1 MKSLPHTL
9 AVGASVIG
17 PKCGPIAVV
26 RTIHNK
32 LLQSSGECTVDAL
45 PCVRLCAVGTF
56 EGLMS

>member
-32 LLQSSGECTVDAL
+32 LLQSSGECILLMRSRAFVCAL
-45 PCVRLCAVGTF
+45 LGPLRG
-56 EGLMS
+56 